1 MQSVD
6 SNNGKNFWKKSNKMI
21 PGRAVYGAMHPP
33 IVQPGGKIKQV
44 SPLKEARGTG
54 GAKGGAPTGE
64 MSESFRNYW
73 ESVNDAW
80 ECSDDEFTSLA
91 DGKISNDVAQSTAL
105 SVINR
110 HRSGQLTSSS
120 INNTARKDF
129 ASNSSSSYP
138 TDNKKEGSANTAAV
152 SVALSFSSENFTSTN
167 SSSTNSCNT
176 AATTT
181 AGVPSAAGGSPGTPT
196 HFILPSNHH
205 QHNNLRE
212 RLTHDPERERESGR
226 LERFEEVLHGS
237 KGANVAELRKLS
249 WSGIPPKLRADT
261 WRTLNGYLPANNERR
276 EETLGRKREEYWN
289 FVKQYY
295 HTRHDDLHTDTF
307 RQIHIDIPR
316 MSPLI
321 SLLQQPT
328 VQEMFERILFI
339 WAIRHPASGYVQGI
353 NDLVI
358 PFFVVFLSDVI
369 PPGKA
374 VDTYDV
380 ACVNSRLRD
389 GVEADSFWCLSRLL
403 DGIQDNY
410 TFAQPGIQTRVTQ
423 LRELVTRIDDGLHRH
438 LERHGIDYLQFSFRW
453 FNNVLM
459 RELPLSCTV
468 RLWDTLHAEQE
479 GFSHF
484 LLYVAAAF
492 LKHFSQQLMVQTDF
506 QGLMLLLQNLPTS
519 NWTDSEISLVVA
531 EAFRLKYM
539 FADAPKHLY
548 NSQQPQQQ
556 QHLYYNK

>member
-1 MQSVD
+1 M
-6 SNNGKNFWKKSNKMI
+6 
-21 PGRAVYGAMHPP
+21 
-33 IVQPGGKIKQV
+33 
-44 SPLKEARGTG
+44 
-54 GAKGGAPTGE
+54 
-64 MSESFRNYW
+64 
-73 ESVNDAW
+73 
-80 ECSDDEFTSLA
+80 
-91 DGKISNDVAQSTAL
+91 
-105 SVINR
+105 
-110 HRSGQLTSSS
+110 
-120 INNTARKDF
+120 
-129 ASNSSSSYP
+129 
-138 TDNKKEGSANTAAV
+138 
-152 SVALSFSSENFTSTN
+152 
-167 SSSTNSCNT
+167 
-176 AATTT
+176 
-181 AGVPSAAGGSPGTPT
+181 
-196 HFILPSNHH
+196 
-205 QHNNLRE
+205 
-212 RLTHDPERERESGR
+212 
-226 LERFEEVLHGS
+226 
-237 KGANVAELRKLS
+237 
-249 WSGIPPKLRADT
+249 
-261 WRTLNGYLPANNERR
+261 GYLPANFERR
-276 EETLGRKREEYWN
+276 QEALERKRKEYWN

-295 HTRHDDLHTDTF
+295 HTRHEDQHSDTF
-307 RQIHIDIPR
+307 RQIHMDIPR
-316 MSPLI
+316 MAPLI
-321 SLLQQPT
+321 SLLQQPV

-380 ACVNSRLRD
+380 SLVSGSLCE

-423 LRELVTRIDDGLHRH
+423 LRELVSRIDEGLHRH

-492 LKHFSQQLMVQTDF
+492 LRHFSPRLMQQQDF

-531 EAFRLKYM
+531 EAFKLKYM
-539 FADAPKHLY
+539 FADAPKHLL
-548 NSQQPQQQ
+548 NQQQ
-556 QHLYYNK
+556 AQHYQAGGHK